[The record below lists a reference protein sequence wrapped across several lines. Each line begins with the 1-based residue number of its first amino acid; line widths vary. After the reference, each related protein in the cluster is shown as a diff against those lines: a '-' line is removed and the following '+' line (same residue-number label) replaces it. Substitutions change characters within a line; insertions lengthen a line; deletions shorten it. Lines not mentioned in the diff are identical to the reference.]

1 MPNTVSVKG
10 FEHPAER
17 NYVISPCHP
26 ILTWQRCGQ
35 SQRTAVATAERQR
48 VIFKAME
55 HPSSSDPG
63 SRRLPAINSTERA
76 TKGVSLN
83 ISDTGLIWG

>member
-10 FEHPAER
+10 FEEHPAER

-26 ILTWQRCGQ
+26 TLTWQRCGQ

-55 HPSSSDPG
+55 HG
-63 SRRLPAINSTERA
+63 HRRA
-76 TKGVSLN
+76 TQEVADYRQSIRL
-83 ISDTGLIWG
+83 SVPQRV